1 MLGKMF
7 CTVSNRFFYRHF
19 LAQWKYK
26 KNNFERHRKSFF
38 TIYMVTCNLHKEG
51 SWLLRG
57 LFTYFGIK
65 EGTNCIP
72 SDPLCGIYL
81 LTAVLSF
88 VGQPEHFGQIKY
100 FSSFIYRLLLNPVFH
115 VHCTVVIVSVQ
126 WRRFSISNYN
136 FFTKLLNSM
145 DTHKH
150 GN

>member
-38 TIYMVTCNLHKEG
+38 TIYMVTCNLHREG

-81 LTAVLSF
+81 VTAVLSF

-100 FSSFIYRLLLNPVFH
+100 FSKLYLQITPKPCISCTLYSR
-115 VHCTVVIVSVQ
+115 HCIRTMKTI
-126 WRRFSISNYN
+126 FD
-136 FFTKLLNSM
+136 FKL
-145 DTHKH
+145 
-150 GN
+150 